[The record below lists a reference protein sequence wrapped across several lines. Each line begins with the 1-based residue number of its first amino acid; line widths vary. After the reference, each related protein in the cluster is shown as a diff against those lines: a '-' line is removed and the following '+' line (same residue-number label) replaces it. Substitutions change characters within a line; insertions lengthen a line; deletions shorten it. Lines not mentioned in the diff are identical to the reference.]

1 MKSNYVRNVCAQCI
15 LYIMTCYK
23 KNLIVKTQ
31 DILLE
36 TIKTLLS
43 DANGVVRST
52 TRRAFITY
60 KKRFEDEAEEF
71 FEVLE
76 KNVQKQINEDEKKY
90 GDDIRVDPE
99 LGGELNFENSKNK
112 SGNQNGINTKSK
124 SNEIKYNFKDNINLD
139 KNSSTFQKK
148 FDIKN
153 FEDMEDKGDKEE
165 SNPSLISK
173 HFSDTTEYSDNI
185 QNSLNENYNNINF
198 GGCKL

>member
-1 MKSNYVRNVCAQCI
+1 MFKIAGSSNRVIFDSSSKCILNLVKYVSSTKIIFNVCEQKSMKSNYVRNVCAQCI

-36 TIKTLLS
+36 TIKILLS

-60 KKRFEDEAEEF
+60 KKRFQDEAEEF

-99 LGGELNFENSKNK
+99 LGGELNFENNKNK
-112 SGNQNGINTKSK
+112 SGNQYGINTKSK
-124 SNEIKYNFKDNINLD
+124 SNEIKYNFKDNINLE
-139 KNSSTFQKK
+139 KN
-148 FDIKN
+148 
-153 FEDMEDKGDKEE
+153 
-165 SNPSLISK
+165 
-173 HFSDTTEYSDNI
+173 
-185 QNSLNENYNNINF
+185 
-198 GGCKL
+198 